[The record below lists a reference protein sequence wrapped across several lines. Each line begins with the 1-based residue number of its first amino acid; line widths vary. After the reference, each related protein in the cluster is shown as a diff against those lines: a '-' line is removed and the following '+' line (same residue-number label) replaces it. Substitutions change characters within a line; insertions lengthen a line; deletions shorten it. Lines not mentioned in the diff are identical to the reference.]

1 MPPDGVLGLR
11 RHLGAAQLLA
21 LRPDAVQPG
30 IDPAANDL
38 PLLFTEHACHLDHGA
53 ATRRGAVD
61 GLLVGIEGNASSIEF
76 GQGVYDVENAASQS
90 VDGPDHEDIEPP
102 PHRVLEHPIER
113 RSLVSTL
120 GSADTLVFV
129 GLDDYPA
136 TVFCDLDQ
144 DEPLVICCL
153 IVTADAQVG
162 CSANALGA
170 HSSDHPRYGTIRN
183 DTIYPEIVE
192 LSAWEWSLCARDLSD
207 GPHRLG
213 GLEPRPRLVC
223 TPTRRMGSSVQRKRV
238 DARPM
243 RPCRSLESDG
253 IEHRSV
259 RKKSLYLAV
268 SPDMN
273 RTPESGQAVDRPRHR

>member
-1 MPPDGVLGLR
+1 MRVSDPDLWLPR
-11 RHLGAAQLLA
+11 C
-21 LRPDAVQPG
+21 PDPRTSG
-30 IDPAANDL
+30 RS
-38 PLLFTEHACHLDHGA
+38 TSHGA
-53 ATRRGAVD
+53 RPPSPARAAD
-61 GLLVGIEGNASSIEF
+61 FSDLVL
-76 GQGVYDVENAASQS
+76 AA
-90 VDGPDHEDIEPP
+90 H
-102 PHRVLEHPIER
+102 
-113 RSLVSTL
+113 
-120 GSADTLVFV
+120 
-129 GLDDYPA
+129 
-136 TVFCDLDQ
+136 
-144 DEPLVICCL
+144 
-153 IVTADAQVG
+153 AQVG